1 MGWHRGTTVSPG
13 TLGGHVRAVGTCRA
27 MESWVHWG
35 DVGAMEKPWGT
46 LKGTMKRH
54 VRAMGTQMGHMRARY
69 TERHTKGML
78 RGHLRALKTPR
89 GTLRGTLRRYV
100 RAVGTQRGHVRAM
113 ETLRGTTRVALRG
126 RESWVH

>member
-1 MGWHRGTTVSPG
+1 M
-13 TLGGHVRAVGTCRA
+13 
-27 MESWVHWG
+27 
-35 DVGAMEKPWGT
+35 GAMETPWGT
-46 LKGTMKRH
+46 LKGTLKRH
-54 VRAMGTQMGHMRARY
+54 VRAMGTQMGHMGARY

-100 RAVGTQRGHVRAM
+100 RTVGTQRGHVRAM

-126 RESWVH
+126 HVRAGYTEGHAKGDAGRTYRSCTDSRG